1 MVKINWIIVFVSILF
16 WNCSKNNECFNY
28 NQKELSTMEISTD
41 SINEIELYNNMVFDY
56 IESPE
61 NKIFL
66 EFPSDL
72 KNNIESSLT
81 NHTLSIINTVG
92 CRILRNNSKDIIRV
106 TLYQKT
112 LPKVILHNQSSF
124 ISTNKITQKLNIETF
139 VSSGVIDLELDNN
152 STVIKLESSA
162 MNVNLKGKTN
172 YMYIYS
178 LGTGVINAKNLD
190 ANTLHINNQS
200 TGDAQIKAGKYDD
213 AIATYQALLVRFP
226 KSAFVYN
233 YFRKAYAKK
242 GDTGKAKEYEML
254 LKAAAMYADPGIYG
268 DLSAHHL
275 GLVVE

>member
-72 KNNIESSLT
+72 KNNIESSFT

-124 ISTNKITQKLNIETF
+124 ISTNKITQNLNIETF

-152 STVIKLESSA
+152 STVVKLESSA

-200 TGDAQIKAGKYDD
+200 TGDAQIKATDLTVEQYGLGNIIIHNTPNTIN
-213 AIATYQALLVRFP
+213 IAEH
-226 KSAFVYN
+226 
-233 YFRKAYAKK
+233 
-242 GDTGKAKEYEML
+242 TGKGKII
-254 LKAAAMYADPGIYG
+254 KR
-268 DLSAHHL
+268 
-275 GLVVE
+275 